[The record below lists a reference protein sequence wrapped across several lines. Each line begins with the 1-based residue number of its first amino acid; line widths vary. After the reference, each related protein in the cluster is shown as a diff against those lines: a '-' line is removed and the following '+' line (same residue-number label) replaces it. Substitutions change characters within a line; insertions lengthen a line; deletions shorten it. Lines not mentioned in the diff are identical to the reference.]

1 MAIQTQTEGFA
12 TGVSKTIH
20 GVRKPYLLVFVFLAV
35 ITIIEV
41 QIPTFGTS
49 IGLQKPE
56 QIVFLMATAVAKAS
70 LVALYYMHLRYEPVV
85 LRYLPLVPLGLVAIL
100 VLTLIA

>member
-1 MAIQTQTEGFA
+1 MAVETQTEGFA
-12 TGVSKTIH
+12 AGVSKAVH
-20 GVRKPYLLVFVFLAV
+20 SVRKPYLLVFVFLAF

-41 QIPTFGTS
+41 QIPTLGPT
-49 IGLQKPE
+49 IGLEKPE
-56 QIVFLMATAVAKAS
+56 QIVFLMATAVAKGS
-70 LVALYYMHLRYEPVV
+70 LVALYYMHLRYEPLV